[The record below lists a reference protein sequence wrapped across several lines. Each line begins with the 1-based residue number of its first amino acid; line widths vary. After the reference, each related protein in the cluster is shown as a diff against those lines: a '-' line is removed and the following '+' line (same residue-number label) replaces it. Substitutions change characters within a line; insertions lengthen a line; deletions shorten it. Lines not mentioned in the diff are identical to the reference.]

1 MENQTDEV
9 LTLTTPQE
17 DVIDRFD
24 LEQDINRFTQ
34 ILDEIDLLLEYV
46 VDSTDTEF
54 TRDNVANYLI
64 GLKTIYNLKS
74 NKVYDTLEY
83 LIKTD
88 QFK

>member
-1 MENQTDEV
+1 MENQTEELV
-9 LTLTTPQE
+9 LETPAE
-17 DVIDRFD
+17 DVIDRID
-24 LEQDINRFTQ
+24 LEQDINRFLQ

-64 GLKTIYNLKS
+64 GLKTIYTIKA
-74 NKVYDTLEY
+74 NKIDNTFEHM
-83 LIKTD
+83 IKTG